1 MLPAFNVTKWLDKAQ
16 ASPRSLLG
24 AGAGLLA
31 LLLALGGALPDLK
44 LAAGEE
50 TGLLALLQE
59 TWNPDRHAPWGRGS
73 GLDAAAL
80 PPFLLPLFWGALLLT
95 ALYAIVSPAYR
106 KALLGAA
113 ATALLLTYVLYRL
126 QTREEAPREVEAG
139 RAGAMQGLG
148 DGAPSRE
155 PPTPPAWVEADR
167 AWWVWGLSAGI
178 GGAAAWV
185 LFGVWRRFGRRA
197 EDPRAGIAQEAAGA
211 MAALDA
217 GHDMADTVMRCYV
230 AMVQTF
236 ERTGQVRRTQAM
248 TPREFESRL
257 VRAGFHSASVRQLSQ
272 LFERVRFG
280 DHPSTPRERAQ
291 ARDCLQRI
299 ASAVTA
305 PA

>member
-1 MLPAFNVTKWLDKAQ
+1 MLPTFNVTKWLDKAQ

-59 TWNPDRHAPWGRGS
+59 TWNPERHAPWGRGS

-148 DGAPSRE
+148 EGAPTRE

-217 GHDMADTVMRCYV
+217 GHDIADTVMRCYV

-257 VRAGFHSASVRQLSQ
+257 VRAGFHSESVRQLSQ

-280 DHPSTPRERAQ
+280 DHPSTPRERVQ